1 MDNMIYLKELPWVS
15 LGKGL
20 ETPPTSADS
29 IMKECG
35 FDWTSSVHKM
45 SAEDIGLIPGWYTV
59 QRDDTKQVLG
69 VISSGYP
76 NLVAN
81 VDMFNMVDDLLGDEL
96 EFQCAGEIDH
106 SRKVFGAFKFRNKSK
121 ILDDDAETYMIIM
134 NDHLKADNKVTVVFT
149 PVRVVCQNMLMHA
162 LYKGVYSARVPVTRD
177 VGMNRDLGY
186 KLIENAENTMILT
199 SRKME
204 KLASYKVSSEKLDKL
219 KDDLFPY
226 QMSQTGDILDTKAN
240 DNVTAVRESFNECL
254 VSPNLDNYEGT
265 AFAVYNALTD
275 FEQHWYKSA
284 TKAYDLNYRMTHI
297 PTIGTQSEP
306 SITAKFTKNFSKYA
320 EKM

>member
-1 MDNMIYLKELPWVS
+1 MDNMIYVKELPWMS

-20 ETPPTSADS
+20 ETQPTSSNS
-29 IMKECG
+29 IMTECG

-76 NLVAN
+76 NPVAN
-81 VDMFNMVDDLLGDEL
+81 VDMFNMVDNLLGAEL

-106 SRKVFGAFKFRNKSK
+106 SRKVFGAFKFLNESK
-121 ILDDDAETYMIIM
+121 ILDDDVETYIIIM
-134 NDHLKADNKVTVVFT
+134 NDHLKADSKVTVVFT
-149 PVRVVCQNMLMHA
+149 PVRVVCQNMLIHA
-162 LYKGVYSARVPVTRD
+162 LYKGVYSARIPVTKD
-177 VGMNRDLGY
+177 FGMNRDLGY
-186 KLIENAENTMILT
+186 KLMKNAENTITLT

-204 KLASYKVSSEKLDKL
+204 KFASYKISEKKLDEL

-226 QMSQTGDILDTKAN
+226 QMSQTGDILNTKAN
-240 DNVTAVRESFNECL
+240 ESVTIVRESFNECL
-254 VSPNLDNYEGT
+254 ISPNLANYAGT

-297 PTIGTQSEP
+297 PTIGAQSEP
-306 SITAKFTKNFSKYA
+306 SITAKFIKNFSKYV
-320 EKM
+320 EK

>member
-1 MDNMIYLKELPWVS
+1 MDNMIYVKELPWMS

-20 ETPPTSADS
+20 ETQPTSSNS
-29 IMKECG
+29 IMTECG

-69 VISSGYP
+69 VISSEYP
-76 NLVAN
+76 NPVAN
-81 VDMFNMVDDLLGDEL
+81 VDMFNMVDNLLGAEL

-106 SRKVFGAFKFRNKSK
+106 SRKVFGAFKFLNESK
-121 ILDDDAETYMIIM
+121 ILDDDVETYIIIM
-134 NDHLKADNKVTVVFT
+134 NDHLKADSKVTVVFT
-149 PVRVVCQNMLMHA
+149 PVRVVCQNMLIHA
-162 LYKGVYSARVPVTRD
+162 LYKGVYSARIPVTKD
-177 VGMNRDLGY
+177 FGMNRDLGY
-186 KLIENAENTMILT
+186 KLMENAENTITLT

-204 KLASYKVSSEKLDKL
+204 KFASYKISEKKLDEL

-226 QMSQTGDILDTKAN
+226 QMSQTGDILNTKAN
-240 DNVTAVRESFNECL
+240 ESVTIVRESFNECL
-254 VSPNLDNYEGT
+254 ISPNLANYAGT

-297 PTIGTQSEP
+297 PTIGAQSEP
-306 SITAKFTKNFSKYA
+306 SITAKFIKNFSKYV
-320 EKM
+320 EK

>member
-1 MDNMIYLKELPWVS
+1 MS

-20 ETPPTSADS
+20 ETPPTSSNS
-29 IMKECG
+29 IMTECG
-35 FDWTSSVHKM
+35 FDWTSSIHKM

-69 VISSGYP
+69 VISSRYP
-76 NLVAN
+76 NPVAN
-81 VDMFNMVDDLLGDEL
+81 VDMFNMVDNLLGAEL

-106 SRKVFGAFKFRNKSK
+106 GRKVFGAFKLLNESK
-121 ILDDDAETYMIIM
+121 ILDDDAETYIIIM
-134 NDHLKADNKVTVVFT
+134 NDHLKADSKVTVVFT

-162 LYKGVYSARVPVTRD
+162 LYKGVYSARIPVTKD
-177 VGMNRDLGY
+177 FGMNRDLGY
-186 KLIENAENTMILT
+186 KLMENAENTITLT

-204 KLASYKVSSEKLDKL
+204 KFASYKVSEKKLDEL

-226 QMSQTGDILDTKAN
+226 QMSQTRDILDTKAN
-240 DNVTAVRESFNECL
+240 ESVTIVRESFNECL
-254 VSPNLDNYEGT
+254 ISPNLANYAGT

-306 SITAKFTKNFSKYA
+306 SITAKFIKNFSKYV
-320 EKM
+320 EK